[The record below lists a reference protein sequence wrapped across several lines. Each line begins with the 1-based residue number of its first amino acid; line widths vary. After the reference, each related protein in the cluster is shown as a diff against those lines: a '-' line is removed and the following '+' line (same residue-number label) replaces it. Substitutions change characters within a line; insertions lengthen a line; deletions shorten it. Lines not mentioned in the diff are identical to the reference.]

1 MTNQVGKINF
11 PSLGPFTPLLMLFTS
26 SPHHPHFPLLTDSKA
41 FFVLRHLQKW
51 ESNYEAE
58 SVSIKA
64 QRPLLAPLFLA
75 DQQGVGILFK
85 LCSYGVSAQEVHS
98 GTVKQKQA
106 LALDLFQGWK
116 YLEYGGKWKYHLWG
130 PMSSWHDAN
139 NGIRCSLRS
148 GMAAQTKLP
157 WEWPTGS
164 YMQHPLQSVCLL
176 IL

>member
-1 MTNQVGKINF
+1 MSKMWPLFQNHKAHAVDLCWSWSDCCLMKLFSNNPTACQIN
-11 PSLGPFTPLLMLFTS
+11 TS
-26 SPHHPHFPLLTDSKA
+26 SSIPGAGVFYYHQRF
-41 FFVLRHLQKW
+41 
-51 ESNYEAE
+51 SN
-58 SVSIKA
+58 
-64 QRPLLAPLFLA
+64 
-75 DQQGVGILFK
+75 ILFHWSEFK
-85 LCSYGVSAQEVHS
+85 YYCSEEANGVSAQEVHS

-130 PMSSWHDAN
+130 PVSSWHDAN